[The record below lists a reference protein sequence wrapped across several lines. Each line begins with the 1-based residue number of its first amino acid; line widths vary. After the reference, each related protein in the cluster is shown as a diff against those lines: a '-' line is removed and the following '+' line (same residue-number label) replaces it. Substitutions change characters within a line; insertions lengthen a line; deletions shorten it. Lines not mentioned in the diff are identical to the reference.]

1 MLLPNSR
8 YKTTPL
14 FKPSDTAGVAFS
26 GLRPRRIGPAN
37 GVIEHVVCEG
47 ERLDQIAR
55 HYYNND
61 RLWWRILD
69 ANPQI
74 IFGEGLMPVQ
84 DRRPNN
90 MKEGNVAVGDSK
102 DQTDD
107 SLVGQIILIP
117 RAQEA

>member
-8 YKTTPL
+8 YKTTPP
-14 FKPSDTAGVAFS
+14 FKPSDTAGDAFP
-26 GLRPRRIGPAN
+26 GLRPRLIGPAT

-47 ERLDQIAR
+47 DQLDQIAR
-55 HYYNND
+55 HYYNDD

-74 IFGEGLMPVQ
+74 IFGGGLMPVQ

-90 MKEGNVAVGDSK
+90 VKGGNGAGGDSK

-117 RAQEA
+117 RAQET